1 MGVNYREE
9 SSPLIFEFLGFLQV
23 EKGCAEKT
31 IYNYFL
37 DLRMFFRYLICMK
50 SLGALD
56 ELDQVSIK
64 SVDVNF
70 IREISKQDI
79 SSFLIWVAFDRH
91 VRERGR
97 NRKIACL
104 KSFFHYL
111 MDEEHLDKNIMDK
124 VSSVKADKTLPKYL
138 SESEMSELLKVV
150 TDEYWIRDSA
160 IIMLMMV
167 CGLRVSEICS
177 LDQNDILDGAIIVH
191 GKGKKDRTI
200 YFTEEVED
208 FIDDYLTIRPSVSES
223 ALFLSQRKKRFTT
236 RGIQKMVT
244 KYFQKAE
251 LSGYS
256 CHKLRHTAATQML
269 KSGLNIRMIQE
280 ILGHESIA
288 VTEVYT
294 HVHNEDIQIKMKTL
308 KKITDL

>member
-1 MGVNYREE
+1 MAINYREE
-9 SSPLIFEFLGFLQV
+9 SSPLIFGFLGFLQV
-23 EKGCAEKT
+23 EKGCTEKT
-31 IYNYFL
+31 VYNYFL
-37 DLRMFFRYLICMK
+37 DLRLFFRYLICVK
-50 SLGALD
+50 SLGD
-56 ELDQVSIK
+56 FRELDQVSIQAVDLDFIK
-64 SVDVNF
+64 SL
-70 IREISKQDI
+70 SKQDV
-79 SSFLIWVAFDRH
+79 SSFLVWVTFDRN
-91 VRERGR
+91 VKEKGR

-111 MDEEHLDKNIMDK
+111 MVEDYLEQNIMDK
-124 VSSVKADKTLPKYL
+124 VGTVKADKTLPKYL
-138 SESEMSELLKVV
+138 VEQEMSQLLKAV
-150 TDEYWIRDSA
+150 TDEYWVRDSA

-177 LDQNDILDGAIIVH
+177 LNQNDISDGAVVVH

-200 YFTEEVED
+200 YFTEEVEE
-208 FIDDYLTIRPSVSES
+208 FVDDYLTIRPSVAES
-223 ALFLSQRKKRFTT
+223 ALFISQRKKRFTT
-236 RGIQKMVT
+236 RGIQKMVR
-244 KYFQKAE
+244 KYLERAE

-294 HVHNEDIQIKMKTL
+294 HVYSEDIQIKMKSL
-308 KKITDL
+308 KKIADF